1 MQSHPWRPSS
11 AATSLASSLLLAAV
25 AAAIVAHAQPQLPYD
40 PYGTQSGGGQSGGL
54 GVGGGGGGYQP
65 VPSVASPLSNNDLT
79 GLQASGGANPFG
91 GYNPYGG
98 GGGGQSSLNS
108 LTADL
113 LDERNFCPEF
123 WIAHQKTCYRFHK
136 SPKRN
141 WHEARRLCKAMN
153 ADLLVA
159 DTIDKH
165 AFVLRELIVQDQRQN
180 R

>member
-1 MQSHPWRPSS
+1 MQPLRRPRP
-11 AATSLASSLLLAAV
+11 AHVAHVLAVALAVV
-25 AAAIVAHAQPQLPYD
+25 AAAACVGVGAQSQLPYD
-40 PYGTQSGGGQSGGL
+40 PYSLSGGGGQSG
-54 GVGGGGGGYQP
+54 YQP
-65 VPSVASPLSNNDLT
+65 SPSVATPLTSNDLA
-79 GLQASGGANPFG
+79 GLNSNSAGAFG
-91 GYNPYGG
+91 GYNPYSGG

-123 WIAHQKTCYRFHK
+123 WIPHQKTCYRFHK

-159 DTIDKH
+159 DTVDKH

>member
-1 MQSHPWRPSS
+1 MQPLRRPR
-11 AATSLASSLLLAAV
+11 ATVAHVLAAL
-25 AAAIVAHAQPQLPYD
+25 AAAAAVVCVGAQPQLPYD
-40 PYGTQSGGGQSGGL
+40 PYNQNSGGQSG
-54 GVGGGGGGYQP
+54 YQLS
-65 VPSVASPLSNNDLT
+65 PSVATPLTSNDLA
-79 GLQASGGANPFG
+79 GLNANGASAFG
-91 GYNPYGG
+91 GFNPY
-98 GGGGQSSLNS
+98 GGGQSSLNS

-123 WIAHQKTCYRFHK
+123 WIPYQKTCYRFHK

-159 DTIDKH
+159 DTVDKH